1 MTVNDL
7 IEKLKAYPGDLRVL
21 FTADMGHIEATDPTI
36 EFEPET
42 EHGYPATLYIDLDS

>member
-1 MTVNDL
+1 MTVNEL
-7 IEKLKAYPGDLRVL
+7 IEKLKAYPSDLRVL
-21 FTADMGHIEATDPTI
+21 FAADMGHIEATDPTI